1 MSPSRAAWLAEARA
15 ALAALHGLSLT
26 EIVPSRRDFTQFVAT
41 QKQGIALVPRLQR
54 LDPETGGAWPGRD
67 LIAVARACDE
77 ADVAGLAVRTAALH
91 GGAIAD
97 LDAVAAAVTAP
108 LLRDDLCV
116 DRHQV
121 YEARLHGADAV
132 LLPADVLDAAALAA
146 LAGVAASM
154 HMAAVVDV
162 GDPAE
167 LADALAVP
175 TAVIGV
181 RATTAEGWADLAR
194 AGALA
199 ARIPRQRTVLLLSE
213 VPRLDDLHQLD
224 GQIDAAVV
232 GAALLDLDDPAAAIA
247 AFAAQAP

>member
-1 MSPSRAAWLAEARA
+1 VTSARAAWLDQARA
-15 ALAALHGLSLT
+15 ALAALDGLSLT

-54 LDPETGGAWPGRD
+54 CDPETGRAWPGRD
-67 LIAVARACDE
+67 LIELARACDD

-97 LDAVAAAVTAP
+97 LDAVAAAATAP

-116 DRHQV
+116 DRHQI

-154 HMAAVVDV
+154 HMASVIDV
-162 GDPAE
+162 GDDGE
-167 LADALAVP
+167 LGDALAVP
-175 TAVIGV
+175 TACLGL
-181 RATTAEGWADLAR
+181 RATTADGWADLAR
-194 AGALA
+194 IGALA

-213 VPRLDDLHQLD
+213 VARLDDLRRLD
-224 GQIDAAVV
+224 GQIDAALV

-247 AFAAQAP
+247 AFAAPAP